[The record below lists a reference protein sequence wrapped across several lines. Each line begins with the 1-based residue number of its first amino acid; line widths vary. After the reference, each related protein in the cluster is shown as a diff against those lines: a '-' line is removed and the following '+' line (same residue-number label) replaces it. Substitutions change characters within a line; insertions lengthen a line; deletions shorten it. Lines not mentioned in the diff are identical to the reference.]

1 MRLIAACL
9 TLLFTLTPAVAQD
22 GQTLLGNGS
31 VESGSAAQTASDIR
45 QSVVKIYTTYRG
57 PDFEAPWTR
66 LPPEELT
73 GSGFVIAG
81 DLILTNAHVVEQSSQ
96 IFVQPPQSADRLR
109 AELVAIARGIDL
121 AILRLRRDSEREAFH
136 AAHPALEF
144 DEELPRIGRTV
155 QAYGYPLG
163 GEQLSI
169 TEGVVSRIEYA
180 DYYFETFGLRVQ
192 VDAALNPGNSG
203 GPVVMDGRVIGVTF
217 SGIDQSQNIG
227 YLIPAEEVRHF
238 LADAADGTYDGRDR
252 LFAKGFQTAENEAI
266 RGWLGLSAEQTGL
279 IYTGEEDDLPL
290 ERWDLIAKI
299 GDYGIDNAGLI
310 TVGDGVRVS
319 WAYQIPLLA
328 ANGVVPV
335 TVVRQG
341 AEVELE
347 LPVSSRRDELMS
359 YIGNDYPEYFVLGP
373 MVFSPVR
380 KDHLK
385 EFFLGYMAVTGSP
398 IALRADEERAFE
410 GEELVVVAS
419 GFLPHPITKGYAI
432 AYRPTVKSVNGTAI
446 KSLVHLIEVVKGS
459 DEEHL
464 VFEFFD
470 KGQETI
476 VFDREELLEATEEIL
491 EDNSI
496 RRQGSDRFMEIWDS

>member
-1 MRLIAACL
+1 MRLITVCSFLLCFAA
-9 TLLFTLTPAVAQD
+9 PAAFSQEGSDD
-22 GQTLLGNGS
+22 G
-31 VESGSAAQTASDIR
+31 AAQVVSAPQAADIR
-45 QSVVKIYTTYRG
+45 QSVVKIYATFRG

-66 LPPEELT
+66 LPPEEFT

-121 AILRLRRDSEREAFH
+121 AVLRLRRDSEREAFH
-136 AAHPALEF
+136 TAHPALEF
-144 DEELPRIGRTV
+144 DEDLPPIGRTV
-155 QAYGYPLG
+155 QAYGYPVG

-203 GPVVMDGRVIGVTF
+203 GPVVMDGKVIGVTF

-238 LADAADGTYDGRDR
+238 LADAQDGTYDGREK
-252 LFAKGFQTAENEAI
+252 LFAKEFQTAENEAV
-266 RGWLGLSAEQTGL
+266 RDWLGLSAEQTGL
-279 IYTGEEDDLPL
+279 IYTGEDKDLPL
-290 ERWDLIAKI
+290 KRWDLIAEI
-299 GDYGIDNAGLI
+299 GEFGIDNAGLI

-319 WAYQIPLLA
+319 WAYKIPMLA
-328 ANGVVPV
+328 AEGVVPV
-335 TVVRQG
+335 TVVRKG
-341 AEVELE
+341 IEVELE
-347 LPVSSRRDELMS
+347 LPVSNRRDDLMP

-373 MVFSPVR
+373 MVLSPVR
-380 KDHLK
+380 KDHLT
-385 EFFLGYMAVTGSP
+385 EFFIGYLAVTGSP

-419 GFLPHPITKGYAI
+419 GFLPHPITKGYEI
-432 AYRPTVKSVNGTAI
+432 AYRPTVKSVNGTKI
-446 KSLVHLIEVVKGS
+446 KSLSHLVEVVKAS
-459 DEEHL
+459 DDEFL
-464 VFEFFD
+464 VFEFYD
-470 KGQETI
+470 DGQETI
-476 VFDREELLEATEEIL
+476 VFDREELLESTEEIL

>member
-1 MRLIAACL
+1 
-9 TLLFTLTPAVAQD
+9 
-22 GQTLLGNGS
+22 
-31 VESGSAAQTASDIR
+31 
-45 QSVVKIYTTYRG
+45 
-57 PDFEAPWTR
+57 
-66 LPPEELT
+66 
-73 GSGFVIAG
+73 
-81 DLILTNAHVVEQSSQ
+81 
-96 IFVQPPQSADRLR
+96 
-109 AELVAIARGIDL
+109 
-121 AILRLRRDSEREAFH
+121 
-136 AAHPALEF
+136 
-144 DEELPRIGRTV
+144 
-155 QAYGYPLG
+155 
-163 GEQLSI
+163 
-169 TEGVVSRIEYA
+169 
-180 DYYFETFGLRVQ
+180 
-192 VDAALNPGNSG
+192 
-203 GPVVMDGRVIGVTF
+203 
-217 SGIDQSQNIG
+217 
-227 YLIPAEEVRHF
+227 VRHF